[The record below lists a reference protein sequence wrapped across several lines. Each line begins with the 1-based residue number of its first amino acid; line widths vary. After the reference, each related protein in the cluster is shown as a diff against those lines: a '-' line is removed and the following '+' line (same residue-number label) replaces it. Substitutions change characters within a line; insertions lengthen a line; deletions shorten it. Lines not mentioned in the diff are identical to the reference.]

1 MSYQKQILLNALQ
14 NQRRNKTMQ
23 NLKDYYQ
30 RIRANGAN
38 AFRAYELAKQNFDKQ
53 RKLYELPTKETIYYN
68 PQNEDGNRWVEN
80 AGEGLRFTGYCDQ
93 LNRFIQH
100 KGYYCDEFG
109 DSILR
114 GVVYQLPA
122 RKGKTQYIA
131 GYSDPDNE
139 GAALLNF
146 NDIYDDENDAARSA
160 DQFAEREAE
169 NQREYNEA
177 WQAGNQYA
185 GKGEDLSSLRKAT
198 IELLQAIKNKQSEPV
213 ICKAIRSQ
221 INSQLAE
228 YSELKKS
235 RFELIERF
243 NSNWQKNLWTAFNDG
258 ASQEIITN

>member
-1 MSYQKQILLNALQ
+1 M
-14 NQRRNKTMQ
+14 KT
-23 NLKDYYQ
+23 LKDYYQ
-30 RIRANGAN
+30 RIRANGAT
-38 AFRAYELAKQNFDKQ
+38 ASRAYKLAQSNFATK
-53 RKLYELPTKETIYYN
+53 RNIREIPTKRNIEYN
-68 PQNEDGNRWVEN
+68 PQSETGNRWVEN
-80 AGEGLRFTGYCDQ
+80 AGEGLRFTDYCDQ
-93 LNRFIQH
+93 INNYIRH

-185 GKGEDLSSLRKAT
+185 RKGEDLSTLRKAT
-198 IELLQAIKNKQSEPV
+198 IELLKAIKNKQSEPV

-228 YSELKKS
+228 YINLKKS

-243 NSNWQKNLWTAFNDG
+243 NASYQRAIWPAFNDG
-258 ASQEIITN
+258 ASEEIITN